1 MIKRYALFLT
11 LIFLCSTRGWAQL
24 TLINPSDRAV
34 SMAVGFYVEKGI
46 WQGWNTKG
54 WTTIAPHDSATLL
67 PGGIAGNAFYYH
79 GRIAGCDQR
88 YEGSYALF
96 VHPTDVFSV
105 ANAAGPMPITLNQGV
120 EKAGFVKV
128 DLPPLQRKYR
138 LRLPVANCTQQG
150 KRMGDWLVYLD
161 RDKEEVTKP
170 EQATYV
176 RHLTYQQGTP
186 AGLVQD
192 YYWPAN
198 RLQWDGKLLSEHP
211 AVFQGTCVTYDET
224 GRKREEAVYQ
234 NGRVSGDIRRWDA
247 AGKEG
252 ITTKRYHTVK
262 VLNPQQGYLVSY
274 FNPGQSRTVIPVQL
288 PPNTVSWYYEFTAF
302 RELAQL
308 QAARAKFQLA
318 AELSSLMDN
327 SGSLKLAINALTTP
341 PGGNI
346 CNVYL
351 LQDTKQTDLFT
362 RKQAFAYIR
371 EGTRSSLTSA
381 VVPLPAPAN
390 PTFYLGLHNP
400 DNMYGI
406 HYALEVV
413 AVVEEAA
420 K

>member
-1 MIKRYALFLT
+1 MTKRYLLLLT
-11 LIFLCSTRGWAQL
+11 LALLFTTRCWAQL

-54 WTTIAPHDSATLL
+54 WIAIAPHDSATLL
-67 PGGIAGNAFYYH
+67 PGGIAGNAFYYS

-96 VHPTDVFSV
+96 VHPTEAFSV
-105 ANAAGPMPITLNQGV
+105 ANAAGPTPITLNQGV
-120 EKAGFVKV
+120 QKAGFVKV
-128 DLPPLQRKYR
+128 DLPAGQRQYR
-138 LRLPVANCTQQG
+138 LRLPSANCTQQG
-150 KRMGDWLVYLD
+150 KRVGDWLVYLD
-161 RDKEEVTKP
+161 RDKDEVAKP

-176 RHLTYQQGTP
+176 RRLTYQQGGP
-186 AGLVQD
+186 AGLVRD
-192 YYWPAN
+192 YYWPTN

-211 AVFQGTCVTYDET
+211 AVFQGTCITYDEA
-224 GRKREEAVYQ
+224 GRKQQEAVYQ

-247 AGKEG
+247 TGKEG
-252 ITTKRYHTVK
+252 IVSKHYKTVK
-262 VLNPQQGYLVSY
+262 VLTPQQGYLVSY
-274 FNPGQSRTVIPVQL
+274 FNPGESRTVIPVQL

-308 QAARAKFQLA
+308 QAARDKFKLV
-318 AELSSLMDN
+318 AELSGLMDK
-327 SGSLKLAINALTTP
+327 SGSLELAIKALTTP

-351 LQDTKQTDLFT
+351 LKDTQQTDLFQ